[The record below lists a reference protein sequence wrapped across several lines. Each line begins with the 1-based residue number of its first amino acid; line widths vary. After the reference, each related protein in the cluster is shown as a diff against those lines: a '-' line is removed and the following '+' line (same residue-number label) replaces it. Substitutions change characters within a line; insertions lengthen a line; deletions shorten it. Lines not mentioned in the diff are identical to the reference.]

1 MEIEFDP
8 TRMTRATSED
18 IFRIYRQLWG
28 TRYIYKDV
36 SMKNIII
43 ELCGIYES
51 GFTHEDALNYITDE
65 SKGEQLIQAIRHE
78 ATSTDG
84 ILRETKGNYTLRSV
98 MK

>member
-36 SMKNIII
+36 SMIDIII
-43 ELCGIYES
+43 DLCNMYEN
-51 GFTHEDALNYITDE
+51 GWTHEDALNYVTDN
-65 SKGEQLIQAIRHE
+65 GDQLIQAIRHE
-78 ATSTDG
+78 ATSVDG
-84 ILRETKGNYTLRSV
+84 ILRETNGNYTLRN
-98 MK
+98 K